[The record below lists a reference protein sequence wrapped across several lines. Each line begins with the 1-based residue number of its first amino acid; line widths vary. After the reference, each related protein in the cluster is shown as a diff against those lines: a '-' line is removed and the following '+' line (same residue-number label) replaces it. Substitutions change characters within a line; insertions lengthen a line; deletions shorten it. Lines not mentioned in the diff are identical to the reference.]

1 MLGHENWGGSTW
13 LITILWFA
21 PLTIPMTIL
30 TARIFRIMRPRGNMG
45 IGSCEN
51 SERAAMIRGMPPCS
65 YTMRRDR
72 QSTRSRFEQSR
83 LASPIFLGL
92 ANDKRI
98 YELCNPQ
105 RFGNRARNVNIVT
118 RQVGA
123 P

>member
-1 MLGHENWGGSTW
+1 VAYYHFVVRTSDHTHDDPHGTHFPNHE
-13 LITILWFA
+13 A
-21 PLTIPMTIL
+21 
-30 TARIFRIMRPRGNMG
+30 A